1 MEDKREQ
8 SCTPKEWDTCR
19 VEKMG
24 CRGCYYDVPKHI
36 LTNKEQS
43 LNQHVLTR
51 PPIFNPNE
59 LPPHSQYNIPPVKL
73 NDPHDYGSE
82 IKIPEIADTKKCL
95 HCSGENP
102 VYCETCYQLL
112 VTRITALNALEYS
125 HLPKNTVLEFMDAL
139 RNIIISGEKDEL
151 KLNKI
156 MQTIIF
162 YERELK

>member
-36 LTNKEQS
+36 LTNKEQP
-43 LNQHVLTR
+43 LNQHVLLK
-51 PPIFNPNE
+51 PPAFNIEPAV
-59 LPPHSQYNIPPVKL
+59 LKKQ
-73 NDPHDYGSE
+73 YGSDE
-82 IKIPEIADTKKCL
+82 LHISDDCDTHKCL
-95 HCSGENP
+95 HCGSGVP
-102 VYCETCYQLL
+102 AYCEFCYQAAIN
-112 VTRITALNALEYS
+112 RITCLEGLNKALELS
-125 HLPKNTVLEFMDAL
+125 NCPRNTVLEFMDAL

>member
-24 CRGCYYDVPKHI
+24 CRGCYYDIPKHI
-36 LTNKEQS
+36 LTNKEQPYII
-43 LNQHVLTR
+43 VK
-51 PPIFNPNE
+51 PYVE
-59 LPPHSQYNIPPVKL
+59 LKKQ
-73 NDPHDYGSE
+73 YGSDE
-82 IKIPEIADTKKCL
+82 IKIPKIADTKKCL
-95 HCSGENP
+95 HCGGENP

>member
-24 CRGCYYDVPKHI
+24 CRGCYYDIPKHI
-36 LTNKEQS
+36 LTNKEQPYII
-43 LNQHVLTR
+43 VK
-51 PPIFNPNE
+51 PYVE
-59 LPPHSQYNIPPVKL
+59 LKKQ
-73 NDPHDYGSE
+73 YGSDE
-82 IKIPEIADTKKCL
+82 IKIPKIADTKKCL
-95 HCSGENP
+95 HCGGENP

-112 VTRITALNALEYS
+112 VTGITALNALEYS

>member
-24 CRGCYYDVPKHI
+24 CRGCYYDIPKHI
-36 LTNKEQS
+36 LTNKEQP
-43 LNQHVLTR
+43 LNQHVLTE
-51 PPIFNPNE
+51 PPIFSKAQDIIVKPYVE
-59 LPPHSQYNIPPVKL
+59 LKKQ
-73 NDPHDYGSE
+73 YGSDE
-82 IKIPEIADTKKCL
+82 IKIPKIADTKRCL
-95 HCSGENP
+95 HCNGENP

>member
-36 LTNKEQS
+36 LTNKEQPYIIAKPY
-43 LNQHVLTR
+43 V
-51 PPIFNPNE
+51 E
-59 LPPHSQYNIPPVKL
+59 LKKQ
-73 NDPHDYGSE
+73 YGSDE
-82 IKIPEIADTKKCL
+82 IKIPKIADTKKCL
-95 HCSGENP
+95 HCGGENP
-102 VYCETCYQLL
+102 IYCETCYQLL